1 MGHSLPTGRPAWA
14 ELTPEELRDKAHD
27 AALATEVYFA
37 HSSEANHEAA
47 CLLKEDIADQPGWA
61 AKMAAAAG
69 ADDMPEPDFDAL
81 YEQHLHDKQEQRD
94 GGQPDEAR

>member
-27 AALATEVYFA
+27 AAHAIEAYFGY
-37 HSSEANHEAA
+37 SSEDNNKTAA
-47 CLLKEDIADQPGWA
+47 LLTADLPDQDGWA
-61 AKMAAAAG
+61 AKQAEY
-69 ADDMPEPDFDAL
+69 ADQMPEPDFDAL